1 MVNDRFLSVGGAGIG
16 AVMGSKNLKAVAVKG
31 QHSLQVADG
40 SRFVQV
46 INTLINKLNSAP
58 LTSQSMSQWGT
69 AFLVGLCYQK
79 GILPRNNFRST
90 SQPLKNIG
98 TECILCGLCVRFC
111 EEVVGVSAIGLVNR
125 EL

>member
-1 MVNDRFLSVGGAGIG
+1 LANLVNDRFLSVGGAGIG

-58 LTSQSMSQWGT
+58 LTSQSMSQWDVLEFMLRKLLPQKWT
-69 AFLVGLCYQK
+69 KIFLIVGLLNRLRCTPDQEA
-79 GILPRNNFRST
+79 L
-90 SQPLKNIG
+90 NI
-98 TECILCGLCVRFC
+98 
-111 EEVVGVSAIGLVNR
+111 
-125 EL
+125 